1 MLGSATDVDV
11 LAEDFQLFLHES
23 GMRTSQLTGV
33 LDAALTSNQLDTPL
47 SYVAVSTPP
56 QEGKTTYLVHWL
68 AWQLLRNPRL
78 RIIYC
83 SYSQMRANAVSK
95 QVRALVAR
103 WLPGMAGRANVAQW
117 LTPAGGQ
124 FLAAGRGTGVT
135 GFSCDLL
142 VIDDPIKDMLE
153 AQSELIRTSVV
164 DHFSSV
170 LLTRMAALALVVVVC
185 TRWHRDD
192 LIAHVVKLG
201 ARYINVPAQSTV
213 GADGV
218 GDPLGRP
225 GGVWLQSVQG
235 RTEEAWQAIKQAV
248 GPYVWHALYQGN
260 PKPVGDRLIDVQQLG
275 TVPWID
281 ICTQQGGIAWIKV
294 PGEVYQSWDLAFT
307 GRGDYVCGQVWLY
320 DGHNY
325 FLLENWRQ
333 RVGFQDTVDAAQRMA
348 ARWPQTARVLVEQAA
363 NGAALIDTLRG
374 SVVGVQPVSPRSSKE
389 VRALACQPL
398 VAAGRVKVT
407 SQAYSDTLW
416 RELEEFPL
424 AKHDDQVDA
433 FTQALLYGHTDYYSI
448 GH

>member
-1 MLGSATDVDV
+1 MLAEAPDVDV
-11 LAEDFQLFLHES
+11 LAEDFPAFMQAC
-23 GMRTSQLTGV
+23 GMRASQLTGV
-33 LDAALTSNQLDTPL
+33 LDTALTPDQLDTPL

-56 QEGKTTYLVHWL
+56 QEGKTTYLAHWL
-68 AWQLLRNPRL
+68 AWHLVRNPRL
-78 RIIYC
+78 RVIYC

-95 QVRALVAR
+95 QVRALVAH
-103 WLPGMAGRANVAQW
+103 WLPGMDGRANVAHW
-117 LTPAGGQ
+117 LTPVGGQ

-142 VIDDPIKDMLE
+142 VVDDPLKDMLE

-201 ARYINVPAQSTV
+201 ARYINVPAQSV
-213 GADGV
+213 AGADGV

-225 GGVWLQSVQG
+225 GGTWLQSVQG
-235 RTEEAWQAIKQAV
+235 RTEESWQAIKQAV
-248 GPYVWHALYQGN
+248 GPYVWHALYQGD
-260 PKPVGDRLIDVQQLG
+260 PKPVGERLIDVQQLG
-275 TVPWID
+275 IVPWTSL
-281 ICTQQGGIAWIKV
+281 CTQRDGVAWTTV
-294 PGEVYQSWDLAFT
+294 PGEVLQSWDLAFT
-307 GRGDYVCGQVWLY
+307 GKGDYVCGQVWLH
-320 DGHNY
+320 DGHSY
-325 FLLENWRQ
+325 FLLENWHERA
-333 RVGFQDTVDAAQRMA
+333 GFQETVDAAQRMV
-348 ARWPQTARVLVEQAA
+348 ARWPQTTRVLVEQAA

-398 VAAGRVKVT
+398 IAGNRVKVT
-407 SQAYSDTLW
+407 DRAYSDVFW

-424 AKHDDQVDA
+424 AAHDDQVDA
-433 FTQALLYGHTDYYSI
+433 LTQALLYGRTDYYSI